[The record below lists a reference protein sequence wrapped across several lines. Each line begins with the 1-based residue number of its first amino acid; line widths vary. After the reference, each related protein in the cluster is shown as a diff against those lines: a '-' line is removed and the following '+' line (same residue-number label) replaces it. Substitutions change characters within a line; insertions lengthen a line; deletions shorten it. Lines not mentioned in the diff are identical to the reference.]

1 MVTINDIQNN
11 ISAELS
17 ALNAIIEDTLR
28 SSSPLMQQVVQN
40 FLRPILVI
48 LSGKYFG
55 EASKPVLYAG
65 AAIELLHNA
74 SLIHDDV
81 IDESRER
88 RGLPTI
94 NRVWDNHIAVLVGDF
109 FVSGA
114 LHCAEFTK
122 DFRVITA
129 MSSLGRAL
137 SLGEIEQID
146 NARSRSVDEETY
158 INIIRKKTASLFCS
172 CVQVGGYAA
181 GAPEDQL
188 RDLMAYA
195 DQFEIEGIFTT
206 VGWNCDPYPQ
216 EWADYLRKVMDA
228 YEKDVKKLM
237 ARSGQKKFASLAKEN
252 GKQRIGYWPSP
263 EYIRGRAMMG
273 STHGGIKVVGEG
285 NDSPGSNLLIRLADE
300 PDERP
305 IWVAA
310 WGGANTL
317 AQAIWRVKQ
326 TRTPEQVR
334 QFVRKFRIYTITDQ
348 DMQYSMRMNRAY
360 SSHQWLRQEFQNDLK
375 FIWDEGTWQLQCDLG
390 KEYWEEHEKYIQGK
404 GALGAEYPKYK
415 WGVEGDT
422 PSFLYVMPN
431 GLSDPED
438 PTQVNWGGY
447 HQFGLC
453 PDSLTYAW
461 TSWEQPTYN
470 TTRDYKRYFYP
481 DELNDFKAR
490 MQWADEGWGNTNPH
504 VIVNGKKYLNK

>member
-40 FLRPILVI
+40 FLRAKGKQIRPILVI
-48 LSGKYFG
+48 LSGKHFG

-172 CVQVGGYAA
+172 CVQVGGFAA

-195 DQFEIEGIFTT
+195 ELLGICFQIKDDIFDYFDNKEVGKPTGNDLREGKMTLPLIYALSKTDAPRHSEMVELSRKDILEPDDIATLIE
-206 VGWNCDPYPQ
+206 Y
-216 EWADYLRKVMDA
+216 
-228 YEKDVKKLM
+228 
-237 ARSGQKKFASLAKEN
+237 AKE
-252 GKQRIGYWPSP
+252 Q
-263 EYIRGRAMMG
+263 
-273 STHGGIKVVGEG
+273 GGIDYAYSRMEQLKQQ
-285 NDSPGSNLLIRLADE
+285 ADE
-300 PDERP
+300 IISRLPHSESLDD
-305 IWVAA
+305 
-310 WGGANTL
+310 
-317 AQAIWRVKQ
+317 
-326 TRTPEQVR
+326 
-334 QFVRKFRIYTITDQ
+334 FRMIF
-348 DMQYSMRMNRAY
+348 S
-360 SSHQWLRQEFQNDLK
+360 
-375 FIWDEGTWQLQCDLG
+375 
-390 KEYWEEHEKYIQGK
+390 YII
-404 GALGAEYPKYK
+404 
-415 WGVEGDT
+415 
-422 PSFLYVMPN
+422 S
-431 GLSDPED
+431 
-438 PTQVNWGGY
+438 
-447 HQFGLC
+447 
-453 PDSLTYAW
+453 
-461 TSWEQPTYN
+461 
-470 TTRDYKRYFYP
+470 RRY
-481 DELNDFKAR
+481 
-490 MQWADEGWGNTNPH
+490 
-504 VIVNGKKYLNK
+504 

>member
-40 FLRPILVI
+40 FLRAKGKQIRPILVI
-48 LSGKYFG
+48 LSGKHFG

-195 DQFEIEGIFTT
+195 ELLGICFQIKDDIFDYFDNKEVGKPTGNDLREGKMTLPLIYALSKTDAPRHSEMVELSHKDILEPSDIATLIE
-206 VGWNCDPYPQ
+206 Y
-216 EWADYLRKVMDA
+216 
-228 YEKDVKKLM
+228 
-237 ARSGQKKFASLAKEN
+237 AKE
-252 GKQRIGYWPSP
+252 Q
-263 EYIRGRAMMG
+263 
-273 STHGGIKVVGEG
+273 GGIDYAYSRMEQLKQQ
-285 NDSPGSNLLIRLADE
+285 ADE
-300 PDERP
+300 IISRLPHSESLD
-305 IWVAA
+305 A
-310 WGGANTL
+310 
-317 AQAIWRVKQ
+317 
-326 TRTPEQVR
+326 
-334 QFVRKFRIYTITDQ
+334 FRMIF
-348 DMQYSMRMNRAY
+348 S
-360 SSHQWLRQEFQNDLK
+360 
-375 FIWDEGTWQLQCDLG
+375 
-390 KEYWEEHEKYIQGK
+390 YII
-404 GALGAEYPKYK
+404 
-415 WGVEGDT
+415 
-422 PSFLYVMPN
+422 S
-431 GLSDPED
+431 
-438 PTQVNWGGY
+438 
-447 HQFGLC
+447 
-453 PDSLTYAW
+453 
-461 TSWEQPTYN
+461 
-470 TTRDYKRYFYP
+470 RRY
-481 DELNDFKAR
+481 
-490 MQWADEGWGNTNPH
+490 
-504 VIVNGKKYLNK
+504 

>member
-17 ALNAIIEDTLR
+17 ALNAIIEDTLS

-40 FLRPILVI
+40 FLRAKGKQIRPILVI

-109 FVSGA
+109 FGSGA
-114 LHCAEFTK
+114 PHGAEFTS
-122 DFRVITA
+122 DFRGSTA
-129 MSSLGRAL
+129 LSRLGRAL

-195 DQFEIEGIFTT
+195 ELLGICFQIKDDIFDYFDNKEVGKPTGNDLREGKMTLPLIYALSKTDAPRHSEMVELSHKDILEPSDIATLIE
-206 VGWNCDPYPQ
+206 Y
-216 EWADYLRKVMDA
+216 
-228 YEKDVKKLM
+228 
-237 ARSGQKKFASLAKEN
+237 AKE
-252 GKQRIGYWPSP
+252 Q
-263 EYIRGRAMMG
+263 
-273 STHGGIKVVGEG
+273 GGIDYAYARMEQLKQQ
-285 NDSPGSNLLIRLADE
+285 ADE
-300 PDERP
+300 IISRLPHSESLD
-305 IWVAA
+305 A
-310 WGGANTL
+310 
-317 AQAIWRVKQ
+317 
-326 TRTPEQVR
+326 
-334 QFVRKFRIYTITDQ
+334 FRMIF
-348 DMQYSMRMNRAY
+348 S
-360 SSHQWLRQEFQNDLK
+360 
-375 FIWDEGTWQLQCDLG
+375 
-390 KEYWEEHEKYIQGK
+390 YII
-404 GALGAEYPKYK
+404 
-415 WGVEGDT
+415 
-422 PSFLYVMPN
+422 S
-431 GLSDPED
+431 
-438 PTQVNWGGY
+438 
-447 HQFGLC
+447 
-453 PDSLTYAW
+453 
-461 TSWEQPTYN
+461 
-470 TTRDYKRYFYP
+470 RRY
-481 DELNDFKAR
+481 
-490 MQWADEGWGNTNPH
+490 
-504 VIVNGKKYLNK
+504 

>member
-40 FLRPILVI
+40 FLRAKGKQIRPILVI

-195 DQFEIEGIFTT
+195 ELLGICFQIKDDIFDYFDNKEVGKPTGNDLREGKMTLPLIYALSKTDAPRHSEMVELSHKDILEPSDIATLIE
-206 VGWNCDPYPQ
+206 Y
-216 EWADYLRKVMDA
+216 
-228 YEKDVKKLM
+228 
-237 ARSGQKKFASLAKEN
+237 AKE
-252 GKQRIGYWPSP
+252 Q
-263 EYIRGRAMMG
+263 
-273 STHGGIKVVGEG
+273 GGIDYAYARMEQLKQQ
-285 NDSPGSNLLIRLADE
+285 ADE
-300 PDERP
+300 IISRLPHSESLDD
-305 IWVAA
+305 
-310 WGGANTL
+310 
-317 AQAIWRVKQ
+317 
-326 TRTPEQVR
+326 
-334 QFVRKFRIYTITDQ
+334 FRMIF
-348 DMQYSMRMNRAY
+348 S
-360 SSHQWLRQEFQNDLK
+360 
-375 FIWDEGTWQLQCDLG
+375 
-390 KEYWEEHEKYIQGK
+390 YIN
-404 GALGAEYPKYK
+404 
-415 WGVEGDT
+415 
-422 PSFLYVMPN
+422 S
-431 GLSDPED
+431 
-438 PTQVNWGGY
+438 
-447 HQFGLC
+447 
-453 PDSLTYAW
+453 
-461 TSWEQPTYN
+461 
-470 TTRDYKRYFYP
+470 RRY
-481 DELNDFKAR
+481 
-490 MQWADEGWGNTNPH
+490 
-504 VIVNGKKYLNK
+504 

>member
-17 ALNAIIEDTLR
+17 ALNDIIEDTLR

-40 FLRPILVI
+40 FLRAKGKQIRPILVI

-55 EASKPVLYAG
+55 EVSKPVLYAG

-158 INIIRKKTASLFCS
+158 LNIIRKKTASLFCS

-181 GAPEDQL
+181 GAPEEQL

-195 DQFEIEGIFTT
+195 ELLGICFQIKDDIFDYFDNKEVGKPTGNDLREGKMTLPLIYALSKTDAPRHSEMVELSRKDILEPDDIATLIE
-206 VGWNCDPYPQ
+206 Y
-216 EWADYLRKVMDA
+216 
-228 YEKDVKKLM
+228 
-237 ARSGQKKFASLAKEN
+237 AKE
-252 GKQRIGYWPSP
+252 Q
-263 EYIRGRAMMG
+263 
-273 STHGGIKVVGEG
+273 GGIDYAYSRMEQLKQQ
-285 NDSPGSNLLIRLADE
+285 ADE
-300 PDERP
+300 IISRLPHSESLDD
-305 IWVAA
+305 
-310 WGGANTL
+310 
-317 AQAIWRVKQ
+317 
-326 TRTPEQVR
+326 
-334 QFVRKFRIYTITDQ
+334 FRMIF
-348 DMQYSMRMNRAY
+348 S
-360 SSHQWLRQEFQNDLK
+360 
-375 FIWDEGTWQLQCDLG
+375 
-390 KEYWEEHEKYIQGK
+390 YII
-404 GALGAEYPKYK
+404 
-415 WGVEGDT
+415 
-422 PSFLYVMPN
+422 S
-431 GLSDPED
+431 
-438 PTQVNWGGY
+438 
-447 HQFGLC
+447 
-453 PDSLTYAW
+453 
-461 TSWEQPTYN
+461 
-470 TTRDYKRYFYP
+470 RRY
-481 DELNDFKAR
+481 
-490 MQWADEGWGNTNPH
+490 
-504 VIVNGKKYLNK
+504 

>member
-40 FLRPILVI
+40 FLRAKGKQIRPILVI

-158 INIIRKKTASLFCS
+158 LNIIRKKTASLFCS
-172 CVQVGGYAA
+172 CVQVGGFAA
-181 GAPEDQL
+181 GAPEEQL

-195 DQFEIEGIFTT
+195 ELLGICFQIKDDIFDYFDNKEVGKPTGNDLREGKMTLPLIYALSKTDAPRHSEMVELSRKDILEPNDIATLIE
-206 VGWNCDPYPQ
+206 Y
-216 EWADYLRKVMDA
+216 
-228 YEKDVKKLM
+228 
-237 ARSGQKKFASLAKEN
+237 AKE
-252 GKQRIGYWPSP
+252 Q
-263 EYIRGRAMMG
+263 
-273 STHGGIKVVGEG
+273 GGIDYAYSRMEQLKQQ
-285 NDSPGSNLLIRLADE
+285 ADE
-300 PDERP
+300 IISRLPHSESLDD
-305 IWVAA
+305 
-310 WGGANTL
+310 
-317 AQAIWRVKQ
+317 
-326 TRTPEQVR
+326 
-334 QFVRKFRIYTITDQ
+334 FRMIF
-348 DMQYSMRMNRAY
+348 S
-360 SSHQWLRQEFQNDLK
+360 
-375 FIWDEGTWQLQCDLG
+375 
-390 KEYWEEHEKYIQGK
+390 YII
-404 GALGAEYPKYK
+404 
-415 WGVEGDT
+415 
-422 PSFLYVMPN
+422 S
-431 GLSDPED
+431 
-438 PTQVNWGGY
+438 
-447 HQFGLC
+447 
-453 PDSLTYAW
+453 
-461 TSWEQPTYN
+461 
-470 TTRDYKRYFYP
+470 RRY
-481 DELNDFKAR
+481 
-490 MQWADEGWGNTNPH
+490 
-504 VIVNGKKYLNK
+504 

>member
-40 FLRPILVI
+40 FLRAKGKQIRPILVI
-48 LSGKYFG
+48 LSGKHFG

-65 AAIELLHNA
+65 ADIELLHNA

-195 DQFEIEGIFTT
+195 ELLGICFQIKDDIFDYFDNKEVGKPTGNDLREGKMTLPLIYALSKTDAPRHSEMVELSHKDILEPSDIATLIE
-206 VGWNCDPYPQ
+206 Y
-216 EWADYLRKVMDA
+216 
-228 YEKDVKKLM
+228 
-237 ARSGQKKFASLAKEN
+237 AKE
-252 GKQRIGYWPSP
+252 Q
-263 EYIRGRAMMG
+263 
-273 STHGGIKVVGEG
+273 GGI
-285 NDSPGSNLLIRLADE
+285 D
-300 PDERP
+300 
-305 IWVAA
+305 
-310 WGGANTL
+310 
-317 AQAIWRVKQ
+317 
-326 TRTPEQVR
+326 
-334 QFVRKFRIYTITDQ
+334 Y
-348 DMQYSMRMNRAY
+348 AY
-360 SSHQWLRQEFQNDLK
+360 
-375 FIWDEGTWQLQCDLG
+375 
-390 KEYWEEHEKYIQGK
+390 
-404 GALGAEYPKYK
+404 
-415 WGVEGDT
+415 
-422 PSFLYVMPN
+422 
-431 GLSDPED
+431 
-438 PTQVNWGGY
+438 
-447 HQFGLC
+447 
-453 PDSLTYAW
+453 
-461 TSWEQPTYN
+461 
-470 TTRDYKRYFYP
+470 
-481 DELNDFKAR
+481 AR
-490 MQWADEGWGNTNPH
+490 M
-504 VIVNGKKYLNK
+504 

>member
-17 ALNAIIEDTLR
+17 ALNDIIEDTLR

-40 FLRPILVI
+40 FLRAKGKQIRPILVI

-55 EASKPVLYAG
+55 KVSKPVLYAG

-158 INIIRKKTASLFCS
+158 LNIIRKKTASLFCS
-172 CVQVGGYAA
+172 CVQVGGFAA
-181 GAPEDQL
+181 GAPEEQL

-195 DQFEIEGIFTT
+195 ELLGICFQIKDDIFDYFDNKEVGKPTGNDLREGKMTLPLIYALSKTNAPRHSEMVELSRKDILEPDDIATLIE
-206 VGWNCDPYPQ
+206 Y
-216 EWADYLRKVMDA
+216 
-228 YEKDVKKLM
+228 
-237 ARSGQKKFASLAKEN
+237 AKE
-252 GKQRIGYWPSP
+252 Q
-263 EYIRGRAMMG
+263 
-273 STHGGIKVVGEG
+273 GGIDYAYSRMEQLKQQ
-285 NDSPGSNLLIRLADE
+285 ADE
-300 PDERP
+300 IISRLPHSKSLDD
-305 IWVAA
+305 
-310 WGGANTL
+310 
-317 AQAIWRVKQ
+317 
-326 TRTPEQVR
+326 
-334 QFVRKFRIYTITDQ
+334 FRMIF
-348 DMQYSMRMNRAY
+348 S
-360 SSHQWLRQEFQNDLK
+360 
-375 FIWDEGTWQLQCDLG
+375 
-390 KEYWEEHEKYIQGK
+390 YII
-404 GALGAEYPKYK
+404 
-415 WGVEGDT
+415 
-422 PSFLYVMPN
+422 S
-431 GLSDPED
+431 
-438 PTQVNWGGY
+438 
-447 HQFGLC
+447 
-453 PDSLTYAW
+453 
-461 TSWEQPTYN
+461 
-470 TTRDYKRYFYP
+470 RRY
-481 DELNDFKAR
+481 
-490 MQWADEGWGNTNPH
+490 
-504 VIVNGKKYLNK
+504 

>member
-40 FLRPILVI
+40 FLRAKGKQIRPILVI

-188 RDLMAYA
+188 RDLTAYA
-195 DQFEIEGIFTT
+195 ELLGICFQIKDDIFDYFDNKEVGKPTGNDLREGKMTLPLIYALSKTDAPRHSEMVELSRKDILEPDDIATLIE
-206 VGWNCDPYPQ
+206 Y
-216 EWADYLRKVMDA
+216 
-228 YEKDVKKLM
+228 
-237 ARSGQKKFASLAKEN
+237 AKE
-252 GKQRIGYWPSP
+252 Q
-263 EYIRGRAMMG
+263 
-273 STHGGIKVVGEG
+273 GGIDYAYSRMEQLKQQ
-285 NDSPGSNLLIRLADE
+285 ADE
-300 PDERP
+300 IISRLPHSESLDD
-305 IWVAA
+305 
-310 WGGANTL
+310 
-317 AQAIWRVKQ
+317 
-326 TRTPEQVR
+326 
-334 QFVRKFRIYTITDQ
+334 FRMIF
-348 DMQYSMRMNRAY
+348 S
-360 SSHQWLRQEFQNDLK
+360 
-375 FIWDEGTWQLQCDLG
+375 
-390 KEYWEEHEKYIQGK
+390 YII
-404 GALGAEYPKYK
+404 
-415 WGVEGDT
+415 
-422 PSFLYVMPN
+422 S
-431 GLSDPED
+431 
-438 PTQVNWGGY
+438 
-447 HQFGLC
+447 
-453 PDSLTYAW
+453 
-461 TSWEQPTYN
+461 
-470 TTRDYKRYFYP
+470 RRY
-481 DELNDFKAR
+481 
-490 MQWADEGWGNTNPH
+490 
-504 VIVNGKKYLNK
+504 

>member
-40 FLRPILVI
+40 FLRAKGKQIRPILVI

-172 CVQVGGYAA
+172 CVQVGGFAA
-181 GAPEDQL
+181 GAPEEQL

-195 DQFEIEGIFTT
+195 ELLGICFQIKDDIFDYFDNKEVGKPTGNDLREGKMTLPLIYALSKTDAPRHSEMVELSRKDILEPDDIATLIE
-206 VGWNCDPYPQ
+206 Y
-216 EWADYLRKVMDA
+216 
-228 YEKDVKKLM
+228 
-237 ARSGQKKFASLAKEN
+237 AKE
-252 GKQRIGYWPSP
+252 Q
-263 EYIRGRAMMG
+263 
-273 STHGGIKVVGEG
+273 GGIDYAYSRMEQLKQQ
-285 NDSPGSNLLIRLADE
+285 ADE
-300 PDERP
+300 IISRLPHSESLDD
-305 IWVAA
+305 
-310 WGGANTL
+310 
-317 AQAIWRVKQ
+317 
-326 TRTPEQVR
+326 
-334 QFVRKFRIYTITDQ
+334 FRMIF
-348 DMQYSMRMNRAY
+348 S
-360 SSHQWLRQEFQNDLK
+360 
-375 FIWDEGTWQLQCDLG
+375 
-390 KEYWEEHEKYIQGK
+390 YII
-404 GALGAEYPKYK
+404 
-415 WGVEGDT
+415 
-422 PSFLYVMPN
+422 S
-431 GLSDPED
+431 
-438 PTQVNWGGY
+438 
-447 HQFGLC
+447 
-453 PDSLTYAW
+453 
-461 TSWEQPTYN
+461 
-470 TTRDYKRYFYP
+470 RRY
-481 DELNDFKAR
+481 
-490 MQWADEGWGNTNPH
+490 
-504 VIVNGKKYLNK
+504 

>member
-17 ALNAIIEDTLR
+17 ALNDIIEDTLR

-40 FLRPILVI
+40 FLRAKGKQIRPILVI

-55 EASKPVLYAG
+55 EVSKPVLYAG

-158 INIIRKKTASLFCS
+158 LNIIRKKTASLFCS
-172 CVQVGGYAA
+172 CVQVGGFAA
-181 GAPEDQL
+181 GAPEEQL

-195 DQFEIEGIFTT
+195 ELLGICFQIKDDIFDYFDNKEVGKPTGNDLREGKMTLPLIYALSKTDAPRHSEMVELSRKDILEPDDIATLIE
-206 VGWNCDPYPQ
+206 Y
-216 EWADYLRKVMDA
+216 
-228 YEKDVKKLM
+228 
-237 ARSGQKKFASLAKEN
+237 AKE
-252 GKQRIGYWPSP
+252 Q
-263 EYIRGRAMMG
+263 
-273 STHGGIKVVGEG
+273 GGIDYAYSRMEQLKQQ
-285 NDSPGSNLLIRLADE
+285 ADE
-300 PDERP
+300 IISRLPHSESLDD
-305 IWVAA
+305 
-310 WGGANTL
+310 
-317 AQAIWRVKQ
+317 
-326 TRTPEQVR
+326 
-334 QFVRKFRIYTITDQ
+334 FRMIF
-348 DMQYSMRMNRAY
+348 S
-360 SSHQWLRQEFQNDLK
+360 
-375 FIWDEGTWQLQCDLG
+375 
-390 KEYWEEHEKYIQGK
+390 YII
-404 GALGAEYPKYK
+404 
-415 WGVEGDT
+415 
-422 PSFLYVMPN
+422 S
-431 GLSDPED
+431 
-438 PTQVNWGGY
+438 
-447 HQFGLC
+447 
-453 PDSLTYAW
+453 
-461 TSWEQPTYN
+461 
-470 TTRDYKRYFYP
+470 RRY
-481 DELNDFKAR
+481 
-490 MQWADEGWGNTNPH
+490 
-504 VIVNGKKYLNK
+504 

>member
-17 ALNAIIEDTLR
+17 ALNDIIEDTLR

-40 FLRPILVI
+40 FLRAKGKQIRPILVI

-55 EASKPVLYAG
+55 EVSKPVLYAG

-158 INIIRKKTASLFCS
+158 LNIIRKKTASLFCS
-172 CVQVGGYAA
+172 CVQVGGFAA
-181 GAPEDQL
+181 GAPEEQL

-195 DQFEIEGIFTT
+195 ELLGICFQIKDDIFDYFDNKEVGKPTGNDLREGKMTLPLIYALSKTDAPRHSEMVELSRKDILEPDDIATLIE
-206 VGWNCDPYPQ
+206 Y
-216 EWADYLRKVMDA
+216 
-228 YEKDVKKLM
+228 
-237 ARSGQKKFASLAKEN
+237 AKE
-252 GKQRIGYWPSP
+252 Q
-263 EYIRGRAMMG
+263 
-273 STHGGIKVVGEG
+273 GGIDYAYSRMEQLKQQ
-285 NDSPGSNLLIRLADE
+285 ADE
-300 PDERP
+300 IISRLPHSESLD
-305 IWVAA
+305 A
-310 WGGANTL
+310 
-317 AQAIWRVKQ
+317 
-326 TRTPEQVR
+326 
-334 QFVRKFRIYTITDQ
+334 FRMIF
-348 DMQYSMRMNRAY
+348 S
-360 SSHQWLRQEFQNDLK
+360 
-375 FIWDEGTWQLQCDLG
+375 
-390 KEYWEEHEKYIQGK
+390 YII
-404 GALGAEYPKYK
+404 
-415 WGVEGDT
+415 
-422 PSFLYVMPN
+422 S
-431 GLSDPED
+431 
-438 PTQVNWGGY
+438 
-447 HQFGLC
+447 
-453 PDSLTYAW
+453 
-461 TSWEQPTYN
+461 
-470 TTRDYKRYFYP
+470 RRY
-481 DELNDFKAR
+481 
-490 MQWADEGWGNTNPH
+490 
-504 VIVNGKKYLNK
+504 

>member
-17 ALNAIIEDTLR
+17 ALNDIIEDTLR

-40 FLRPILVI
+40 FQRAKGKQIRPILVI

-55 EASKPVLYAG
+55 EVSKPVLYAG

-195 DQFEIEGIFTT
+195 ELLGICFQIKDDIFDYFDNKEVGKPTGNDLREGKMTLPLIYALSKTDAPRHSEMVELSHKDILEPSDIATLIE
-206 VGWNCDPYPQ
+206 Y
-216 EWADYLRKVMDA
+216 
-228 YEKDVKKLM
+228 
-237 ARSGQKKFASLAKEN
+237 AKE
-252 GKQRIGYWPSP
+252 Q
-263 EYIRGRAMMG
+263 
-273 STHGGIKVVGEG
+273 GGIDYAYARMEQLKQQ
-285 NDSPGSNLLIRLADE
+285 ADE
-300 PDERP
+300 IISRLPHSESLD
-305 IWVAA
+305 A
-310 WGGANTL
+310 
-317 AQAIWRVKQ
+317 
-326 TRTPEQVR
+326 
-334 QFVRKFRIYTITDQ
+334 FRMIF
-348 DMQYSMRMNRAY
+348 S
-360 SSHQWLRQEFQNDLK
+360 
-375 FIWDEGTWQLQCDLG
+375 
-390 KEYWEEHEKYIQGK
+390 YII
-404 GALGAEYPKYK
+404 
-415 WGVEGDT
+415 
-422 PSFLYVMPN
+422 S
-431 GLSDPED
+431 
-438 PTQVNWGGY
+438 
-447 HQFGLC
+447 
-453 PDSLTYAW
+453 
-461 TSWEQPTYN
+461 
-470 TTRDYKRYFYP
+470 RRY
-481 DELNDFKAR
+481 
-490 MQWADEGWGNTNPH
+490 
-504 VIVNGKKYLNK
+504 